1 VHIFPQAK
9 FPMPRSTATMLRP
22 LAVLLVA
29 MLLQAC
35 AGNGNGP
42 QQAAAGPAT
51 GAPAS
56 APPTNTRPSLT
67 EEGDPL
73 ESINRKILD
82 FNLTVDDH
90 VIKPVA
96 EFYRDNVGPWVRTRV
111 RNVVNNMQEPR
122 YLANSLLQGQPLLAG
137 QTLMRFFINSTMGLG
152 GMFDMEQ
159 IGGPPRAARDFGQ
172 TLYVWGLPSGP
183 FLMIPI
189 LGPSNP
195 RDTVGNVAD
204 GFMNPINWLMPFYGN
219 VLRGTTEGLDTRAEN
234 IDSLEQLRSG
244 SLDFYARLRSV
255 WEQHRDAELRSVTGE
270 GPAPAHDLDIL
281 EDPGAAR

>member
-1 VHIFPQAK
+1 
-9 FPMPRSTATMLRP
+9 MPRSTATILRP
-22 LAVLLVA
+22 LAVLLAA

-35 AGNGNGP
+35 AGNGGGQ

-51 GAPAS
+51 GAPAAAS
-56 APPTNTRPSLT
+56 PTNTRPSLT

-73 ESINRKILD
+73 ESVNRKVLD

-90 VIKPVA
+90 AIKPVA
-96 EFYRDNVGPWVRTRV
+96 EFYRDNIGPWVRTRI
-111 RNVVNNMQEPR
+111 RNVINNLEEPR
-122 YLANSLLQGQPLLAG
+122 YLANSLLQGQPLVAG
-137 QTLMRFFINSTMGLG
+137 QTFMRFVINSTLGLG

-159 IGGPPRAARDFGQ
+159 IGGPPRTPRDFGQ
-172 TLYVWGLPSGP
+172 TLYVWGLPPGP
-183 FLMIPI
+183 YLMLPI

-195 RDTVGNVAD
+195 RDTVGSVAD

-219 VLRGTTEGLDTRAEN
+219 VSRGVVGGIDTRAQN
-234 IDSLEQLRSG
+234 IESVEQLRSG

-255 WEQHRDAELRSVTGE
+255 WQQHRDAELRAATGE
-270 GPAPAHDLDIL
+270 PPREGPDLDLL